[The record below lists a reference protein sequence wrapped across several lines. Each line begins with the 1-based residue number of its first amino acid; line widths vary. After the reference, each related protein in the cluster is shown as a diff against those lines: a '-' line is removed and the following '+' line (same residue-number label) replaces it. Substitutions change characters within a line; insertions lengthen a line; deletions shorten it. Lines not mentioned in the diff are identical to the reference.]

1 MVICGYN
8 KRETRNIKRFV
19 LGMNQVEIE
28 YRKREESRKQNDEN
42 EDGKIEQN
50 LHDIDFLV
58 SDPLGHFLSL
68 LSSQTQFL
76 LSHIL
81 FLSQTHT
88 ILIYLPS
95 RKLIESVG
103 PDHKT
108 HLKE

>member
-1 MVICGYN
+1 MQRLMFELSNPRLFTLRGEFNAIALLDPN
-8 KRETRNIKRFV
+8 K
-19 LGMNQVEIE
+19 
-28 YRKREESRKQNDEN
+28 NDE
-42 EDGKIEQN
+42 GKIEQN

-68 LSSQTQFL
+68 LSSQTPFL